1 MRPLDGAGWQP
12 GCTFSVPLRVA
23 RTRSKRCSLMFFK
36 IVSLAMATMAVLFG
50 LSVDPEHA
58 FSAVVLPTAAAFG
71 IAMLA
76 ND

>member
-1 MRPLDGAGWQP
+1 
-12 GCTFSVPLRVA
+12 
-23 RTRSKRCSLMFFK
+23 MFFK

-58 FSAVVLPTAAAFG
+58 FSAVLLPTAAAFG